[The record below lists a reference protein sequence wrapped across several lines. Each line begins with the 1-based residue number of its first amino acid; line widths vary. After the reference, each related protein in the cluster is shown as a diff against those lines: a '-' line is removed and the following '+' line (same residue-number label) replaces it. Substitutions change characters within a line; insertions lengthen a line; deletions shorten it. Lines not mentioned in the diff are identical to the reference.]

1 MDLAS
6 LARDD
11 VVSAAHARTLGVT
24 SAELRRRVRAG
35 QAYPLHRGWYA
46 TRRPRDARDRH
57 LLRTTALL
65 QEYGGQAVASHGS
78 ALVLL
83 GLPLEA
89 VDLGTVHLM
98 WIGSDTT
105 YRSYSRVHV
114 HEGVDASAL
123 PHRGLTVHPALAV
136 VQSGLRDVASL
147 VVAGDAALR
156 RGDAT
161 RREVEAAIAAL
172 RGQRGLVRAR
182 SAVPWLDPRHESP
195 GESMTA
201 LVLRGLGYDLEP
213 QFEPG
218 TLGPNGFP
226 ERADFVIRGSR
237 VLVEFDGR
245 SKYAAGSPDE
255 AQALLFA
262 EKRREDAFRRVGYE
276 VVRLTWGDLHR
287 PAEVRSRI
295 EAALARDRSRR
306 RAV

>member
-6 LARDD
+6 LAHDD
-11 VVSAAHARTLGVT
+11 VVSAAHARHLGIT

-35 QAYPLHRGWYA
+35 QAFPLHRGWYA
-46 TRRPRDARDRH
+46 TRRPRDGRDRH

-65 QEYGGQAVASHGS
+65 QEYEGHAVASHGS

-98 WIGSDTT
+98 WKGSETT
-105 YRSYSRVHV
+105 FRSYSRVHI
-114 HEGVDASAL
+114 HEPVEVSAL
-123 PHRGLTVHPALAV
+123 PHGERTVHPALAV
-136 VQSGLRDVASL
+136 VQAGLRDAASL

-161 RREVEAAIAAL
+161 RRQVEAAAAAL
-172 RGQRGLVRAR
+172 RGQRGLIRAR
-182 SAVPWLDPRHESP
+182 AALPWLDPRHESP

-218 TLGPNGFP
+218 TVGVHGMP

-245 SKYAAGSPDE
+245 SKYAVDSPAD
-255 AQALLFA
+255 AQTLLFA
-262 EKRREDAFRRVGYE
+262 EKRREDAFRRLGYE
-276 VVRLTWGDLHR
+276 VVRLTWADLHR
-287 PAEVRSRI
+287 PTEVRARI

-306 RAV
+306 HAG

>member
-1 MDLAS
+1 MNLAS

-11 VVSAAHARTLGVT
+11 VVSAAHARRLGIM
-24 SAELRRRVRAG
+24 SAELRRRVQVGEAF
-35 QAYPLHRGWYA
+35 PLHRGWYA
-46 TRRPRDARDRH
+46 TRRPRDSRDRH

-65 QEYGGQAVASHGS
+65 QEYEGHAVASHGS

-83 GLPLEA
+83 DLPLEA

-98 WIGSDTT
+98 WLGDVTT
-105 YRSYSRVHV
+105 FRSYSRVHV
-114 HEGVDASAL
+114 HEAVDAPAL
-123 PHRGLTVHPALAV
+123 PHGELTVHPALAV
-136 VQSGLRDVASL
+136 VQAGLRDVASL

-161 RREVEAAIAAL
+161 RREVAAAVEAL
-172 RGQRGLVRAR
+172 RGRRGLVRAR
-182 SAVPWLDPRHESP
+182 SAIPWLDPRHESP

-201 LVLRGLGYDLEP
+201 LVLRALGYDLEP

-218 TLGPNGFP
+218 TVGSHGSP
-226 ERADFVIRGSR
+226 ERADFLVRGSR

-245 SKYAAGSPDE
+245 SKYAAGSPEE

-262 EKRREDAFRRVGYE
+262 EKRREDAFRRLGYE
-276 VVRLTWGDLHR
+276 VVRLTWADLHR
-287 PAEVRSRI
+287 PAELRARI

-306 RAV
+306 HAG